1 MKNREEWWRQ
11 PRRPQ
16 ASKWY
21 VVETVTIAVDD
32 LDLATMR
39 VGVGTGGLQA
49 VCEIVEV
56 GLVPGDVKEYSRQ
69 IERKRG
75 N

>member
-1 MKNREEWWRQ
+1 MKNREEQ

-75 N
+75 S